1 MSVRTLPV
9 PSRTDLAR
17 EALADAKTIDL
28 TDRLAVASSQG
39 RLTATV
45 EMLLHLLGERAA

>member
-1 MSVRTLPV
+1 MSARILPV

-17 EALADAKTIDL
+17 AALAEAKA
-28 TDRLAVASSQG
+28 TDPANHLAVACSQA

-45 EMLLHLLGERAA
+45 EMLLSLLGERAA